1 MKLILASRNK
11 KKIREM
17 EALLAKYVDDVR
29 ILSLDDVGFE
39 GDIEEDGT
47 TFEENALIK
56 ARTAM
61 AAANGAGLA
70 DDRIAAAQ
78 AAAIA
83 DDRIAAI
90 ADDRIAAV
98 ADDRIA
104 AIADDR
110 IAAIADDRIAAIAD
124 DSGLAVDALNGAPGV
139 YSARY
144 AGGHGDDAANN
155 ALLLKN
161 LADVPAEA
169 RTARFVCCIACVFP
183 DGTSFTV
190 RGETEGLIIDHAR
203 GEGGFGYDPYFYYQP
218 YGKTFA
224 ELTADQ
230 KNAISHRGKA
240 VAKLAEKMKTI

>member
-17 EALLAKYVDDVR
+17 ESILARHIEGVQ

-39 GDIEEDGT
+39 GDIEENGAT
-47 TFEENALIK
+47 YEENALIK

-61 AAANGAGLA
+61 QAAENHIAVA
-70 DDRIAAAQ
+70 DDRII
-78 AAAIA
+78 AIA

-90 ADDRIAAV
+90 ADDRI
-98 ADDRIA
+98 I
-104 AIADDR
+104 
-110 IAAIADDRIAAIAD
+110 AIAD
-124 DSGLAVDALNGAPGV
+124 DSGLSVDALNGAPGV

-155 ALLLKN
+155 ALLLQN
-161 LADVPAEA
+161 LADVSPAE

-183 DGTSFTV
+183 DGREITV
-190 RGETEGLIIDHAR
+190 RGETEGLIIDDAR
-203 GEGGFGYDPYFYYQP
+203 GEGGFGYDPYFYYPP

-240 VAKLAEKMKTI
+240 IAKLAESLNR

>member
-1 MKLILASRNK
+1 
-11 KKIREM
+11 
-17 EALLAKYVDDVR
+17 
-29 ILSLDDVGFE
+29 VGFA

-47 TFEENALIK
+47 TYEENALIK

-61 AAANGAGLA
+61 EAFKNMCAAPA
-70 DDRIAAAQ
+70 DDRIAAC
-78 AAAIA
+78 A
-83 DDRIAAI
+83 DDRI
-90 ADDRIAAV
+90 V
-98 ADDRIA
+98 AC
-104 AIADDR
+104 ADDR

-124 DSGLAVDALNGAPGV
+124 DSGLSVDVLGGAPGV

-155 ALLLKN
+155 ALLLQN
-161 LADVPAEA
+161 LSQVAPDQ

-183 DGTSFTV
+183 DGRELTV
-190 RGETEGLIIDHAR
+190 RGETEGLIIDDAR
-203 GEGGFGYDPYFYYQP
+203 GDGGFGYDPYFYYPP

-240 VAKLAEKMKTI
+240 VEKLAERLLTVNG

>member
-11 KKIREM
+11 KKIKEM
-17 EALLAKYVDDVR
+17 EAPLAQYIAGVQ

-39 GDIEEDGT
+39 GDIEENGT

-61 AAANGAGLA
+61 EAAQGAGLA
-70 DDRIAAAQ
+70 DDGIDATSVAAIADDRIDATSV
-78 AAAIA
+78 AAIA

-90 ADDRIAAV
+90 ADDGIAAV
-98 ADDRIA
+98 ADD
-104 AIADDR
+104 
-110 IAAIADDRIAAIAD
+110 
-124 DSGLAVDALNGAPGV
+124 SGLSVDVLGGAPGV

-144 AGGHGDDAANN
+144 AGSHGDDAANN
-155 ALLLKN
+155 ALLLQN

-190 RGETEGLIIDHAR
+190 RGETEGRIIDEAR
-203 GEGGFGYDPYFYYQP
+203 GDGGFGYDPYFYYEP

-240 VAKLAEKMKTI
+240 VEKLAAQLTHH

>member
-11 KKIREM
+11 KKIKEM
-17 EALLAKYVDDVR
+17 EALLSQYIEGVR
-29 ILSLDDVGFE
+29 ILSLDDVGFA

-47 TFEENALIK
+47 TYEENALIK

-61 AAANGAGLA
+61 EAFKNMCAAPA
-70 DDRIAAAQ
+70 DDRIAAC
-78 AAAIA
+78 A
-83 DDRIAAI
+83 DDRI
-90 ADDRIAAV
+90 V
-98 ADDRIA
+98 AC
-104 AIADDR
+104 ADDR

-124 DSGLAVDALNGAPGV
+124 DSGLSVDVLGGAPGV

-155 ALLLKN
+155 ALLLQN
-161 LADVPAEA
+161 LSQVAPDQ

-183 DGTSFTV
+183 DGRELTV
-190 RGETEGLIIDHAR
+190 RGETEGLIIDDAR
-203 GEGGFGYDPYFYYQP
+203 GDGGFGYDPYFYYPP

-240 VAKLAEKMKTI
+240 VEKLAERLLTVNR